1 MKEKQERYNAISGI
15 IKAEKIDNQEVLLEK
30 LIKQGFNIT
39 QATLSRDLKALA
51 VYKKPDGA
59 GGYNYELP
67 VDTKLPLKND
77 LFLAG
82 YKSIAFSGNTGVV
95 KTLPG
100 YAGSIASIIDN
111 RNIEEILGTVAG
123 DDTIIIVLKEG
134 ADKLKVEK
142 TILNRI

>member
-1 MKEKQERYNAISGI
+1 MREKQERHDAISEI
-15 IKAEKIDNQEVLLEK
+15 IKSEKIYNQEVLLEK
-30 LIKQGFNIT
+30 LIKTGFNIT

-59 GGYNYELP
+59 GKYYYSLP
-67 VDTKLPLKND
+67 EAAAVPLNND

-82 YKSIAFSGNTGVV
+82 YKSIAFSGNLGIV

-111 RNIEEILGTVAG
+111 RDIEDILGTVAG
-123 DDTIIIVLKEG
+123 DDTIVIVLKEN
-134 ADKLKVEK
+134 ADKSLVENR
-142 TILNRI
+142 ILNR